1 MEIVHQL
8 LEIIKY
14 TLPAVIVFLT
24 AYFLLTRYMQTAAAE
39 RALEFK
45 LKRDKDIL
53 LLRLQAYERM
63 ALFLE
68 RINFSSV
75 IGRVQEANLSSSDI
89 QFAIKESIRIEFEH
103 NLSQQIYISAN
114 AWRLIV
120 SSKDEMIK
128 TVTLIG
134 QQVENGASAHVF
146 TSTLMNALANTKA
159 PLPTEQALDF
169 LKAECR
175 ELF

>member
-1 MEIVHQL
+1 MEIVQQL
-8 LEIIKY
+8 LEILKY

-24 AYFLLTRYMQTAAAE
+24 AYFLLTRYMQTVAAE
-39 RALEFK
+39 RAFEFK

-68 RINFSSV
+68 RVNFGSV
-75 IGRVQEANLSSSDI
+75 IGRVQEANLTSADI
-89 QFAIKESIRIEFEH
+89 QYAIKESIRIEFEH
-103 NLSQQIYISAN
+103 NLSQQIYISSN

-128 TVTLIG
+128 TVALIG
-134 QQVENGASAHVF
+134 QQVDSTASAQVF
-146 TSTLMNALANTKA
+146 INTLTSAIANTNA
-159 PLPTEQALDF
+159 PLPTEQALEF